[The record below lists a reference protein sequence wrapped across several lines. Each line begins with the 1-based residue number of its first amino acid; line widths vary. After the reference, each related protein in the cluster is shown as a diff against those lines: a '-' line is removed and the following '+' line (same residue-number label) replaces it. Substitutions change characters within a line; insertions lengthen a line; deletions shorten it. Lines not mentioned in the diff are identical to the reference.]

1 MQEADRPWYR
11 LLNGYHW
18 FVLLVCTLGWLFDC
32 LDQQLFNLARAPAV
46 AELLGLS
53 VKDPV
58 VSYYG
63 GLSTALLLIGWASG
77 GIIFG
82 IMGDRIGRVKTMVF
96 TILAY
101 SLFTGLSGLA
111 VGLWDFL
118 FYRFI
123 AGLGVG
129 GQFAVGVTLV
139 AESLPDRARPQA
151 LGALQA
157 FSALGNI
164 GGGAISLGFFHLVE
178 VGTIVSAWRWM
189 FLVGV
194 VPALL
199 VVFVI
204 TKLREPEA
212 WKRSVAEGKSTR
224 KAGSYAELFGDPRW
238 RRRALVGLA
247 LAFAGVVGLWGIGVF
262 SSDLVQTIFR
272 KKYETEA
279 REAGEAIKDLQF
291 AVAVVRD
298 PTQLAAARKK
308 VQPQFLVG
316 TAPKINDAKA
326 LYAAALAL
334 LDESQPVTAE
344 SILSRLDQ
352 PEPRRPAQT
361 SEQRA
366 ERAKILA
373 TTLLDGS
380 VETHVTRIA
389 SRQQNIDGSAGKRAC
404 VNLMLFNVGAFFGMY
419 VFSMLTHR
427 IGRRPTFAL
436 ALVAAAGSTAL
447 AFLCMK
453 EPRDILWMSPLMGF
467 CQLSIFGGYAIYF
480 PELFPT
486 RLRSTGTSFCYNTG
500 RFVAAPGPAALG
512 FLTSSVF
519 AAAGD
524 EAMRYAGLTMCLC
537 FAVGLLA
544 LPFAPETKGQ
554 PLPE

>member
-1 MQEADRPWYR
+1 MSELNRPWYR
-11 LLNGYHW
+11 ELNGYHW
-18 FVLLVCTLGWLFDC
+18 FVLAVCTLGWLFDC
-32 LDQQLFNLARAPAV
+32 LDQQLFNLARLPAV
-46 AELLGLS
+46 AELLGVS
-53 VKDPV
+53 VKDPAV
-58 VSYYG
+58 GKYA
-63 GLSTALLLIGWASG
+63 GLSTSLLLIGWASG

-118 FYRFI
+118 FYRFL

-157 FSALGNI
+157 FSALGNV
-164 GGGAISLGFFHLVE
+164 GGGAISLAFFHMAE
-178 VGTIVSAWRWM
+178 MGTIGSAWRWM
-189 FLVGV
+189 FVVGV

-212 WKRSVAEGKSTR
+212 WRRSVAEGKANG
-224 KAGSYAELFGDPRW
+224 KAGSYAELFGDARW

-262 SSDLVQTIFR
+262 SNDLIQSVFR
-272 KKYETEA
+272 KKYETQA
-279 REAGEAIKDLQF
+279 REAGEATKDLQF

-298 PTQLAAARKK
+298 PAQLAEARKR
-308 VQPQFLVG
+308 VQPQFLLG
-316 TAPKINDAKA
+316 TAPKINDAQA

-334 LDESQPVTAE
+334 QDHSKPVTSESVLAE
-344 SILSRLDQ
+344 LDQ
-352 PEPRRPAQT
+352 ATPRRPAQT
-361 SEQRA
+361 AEQRA
-366 ERAKILA
+366 ERAKLLA
-373 TTLLDGS
+373 STSLDGS
-380 VETHVTRIA
+380 IQEHVTRIA
-389 SRQQNIDGSAGKRAC
+389 GRQQSIDNNAGKRAC
-404 VNLMLFNVGAFFGMY
+404 YNLMLFNVGAFFGMY
-419 VFSMLTHR
+419 MFSMVTHR

-436 ALVAAAGSTAL
+436 SLVAAAGATAL

-467 CQLSIFGGYAIYF
+467 CQLSVFGGYAIYF

-512 FLTSSVF
+512 FLTSVVF
-519 AAAGD
+519 VAT
-524 EAMRYAGLTMCLC
+524 EEPMRYAGVTMCLC
-537 FAVGLLA
+537 FVVGLLA

>member
-1 MQEADRPWYR
+1 MHEVERPWYR
-11 LLNGYHW
+11 ELNGYHW
-18 FVLLVCTLGWLFDC
+18 FVLVVCTLGWLFDC

-46 AELLGLS
+46 AELLGVS
-53 VKDPV
+53 VNDPE
-58 VSYYG
+58 VSRYG
-63 GLSTALLLIGWASG
+63 GMATMLLLIGWATG

-101 SLFTGLSGLA
+101 SLFTGLSGIA

-118 FYRFI
+118 LYRFI

-164 GGGAISLGFFHLVE
+164 GGGAISLAFFHLAE
-178 VGTIVSAWRWM
+178 QGAIGSAWRWM

-204 TKLREPEA
+204 TRLREPEA
-212 WKRSVAEGKSTR
+212 WKRSVAEGRLNR
-224 KAGSYAELFGDPRW
+224 KAGSYSELFGDPRW
-238 RRRALVGLA
+238 RKRALVGLA

-262 SSDLVQTIFR
+262 SSDLIQTVFR
-272 KKYETEA
+272 KKYESTA
-279 REAGEAIKDLQF
+279 REAGEATKDLQF
-291 AVAVVRD
+291 VVAVVRD
-298 PTQLAAARKK
+298 PSRLAAARKK
-308 VQPQFLVG
+308 VQPQFLLG
-316 TAPKINDAKA
+316 TAPKTNDARQI
-326 LYAAALAL
+326 YAAALK
-334 LDESQPVTAE
+334 LDKSAQPVTAE
-344 SILSRLDQ
+344 SILAALDQ
-352 PEPRRPAQT
+352 AEPNRPAQT

-366 ERAKILA
+366 QRAKILA
-373 TTLLDGS
+373 STDTGAPTEEHLS
-380 VETHVTRIA
+380 RIS
-389 SRQQNIDGSAGKRAC
+389 SRQQSIDGRAGRRAC
-404 VNLMLFNVGAFFGMY
+404 INLMLFNVGAFFGMY
-419 VFSMLTHR
+419 IFSMVTHR
-427 IGRRPTFAL
+427 IGRRPTFAM
-436 ALVAAAGSTAL
+436 ALLAAAGSTAL

-453 EPRDILWMSPLMGF
+453 EPSDIYWMSPLMGA
-467 CQLSIFGGYAIYF
+467 CQLSVFGGYAIYF

-512 FLTSSVF
+512 FLTSVVF
-519 AAAGD
+519 IGF
-524 EAMRYAGLTMCLC
+524 EEPMRYAGLTMCLC
-537 FAVGLLA
+537 FVVGLIA

>member
-1 MQEADRPWYR
+1 MTELNRPWYR
-11 LLNGYHW
+11 ELNGYHW
-18 FVLLVCTLGWLFDC
+18 FVLAVCTLGWLFDC
-32 LDQQLFNLARAPAV
+32 LDQQLFNLARLPAV
-46 AELLGLS
+46 AELLGMS
-53 VKDPV
+53 VKDPA
-58 VSYYG
+58 VSKYA

-82 IMGDRIGRVKTMVF
+82 IMGDRIGRVKTMIF

-101 SLFTGLSGLA
+101 SVFTGLSGLA

-118 FYRFI
+118 FYRFL

-164 GGGAISLGFFHLVE
+164 GGGAISLGFFHMAA
-178 VGTIVSAWRWM
+178 VGAIGSAWRWM
-189 FLVGV
+189 FVVGV

-212 WKRSVAEGKSTR
+212 WKRSVAEGKVNG
-224 KAGSYAELFGDPRW
+224 KAGSYGELFGDPRW

-262 SSDLVQTIFR
+262 SNDLIQTVFR
-272 KKYETEA
+272 KKFETQA
-279 REAGEAIKDLQF
+279 RATGEATKDLQF

-298 PTQLAAARKK
+298 PAQLAEARKR
-308 VQPQFLVG
+308 VQPQFLLG
-316 TAPKINDAKA
+316 TAPQVNDAQA
-326 LYAAALAL
+326 LYAAALAVQ
-334 LDESQPVTAE
+334 DKSQSVTAE
-344 SILSRLDQ
+344 SVLAELDQ
-352 PEPRRPAQT
+352 PTPRRPAQT
-361 SEQRA
+361 AEQRA
-366 ERAKILA
+366 ERAKLLA
-373 TTLLDGS
+373 STTPDGAIP
-380 VETHVTRIA
+380 EHATRIA
-389 SRQQNIDGSAGKRAC
+389 SRQQSIDNNAGKRAC
-404 VNLMLFNVGAFFGMY
+404 YNLMLFNFGAFFGMY
-419 VFSMLTHR
+419 VFSMVTHR

-436 ALVAAAGSTAL
+436 ALVAAAGATAL

-453 EPRDILWMSPLMGF
+453 EPRDIVWMSPLMGF
-467 CQLSIFGGYAIYF
+467 CQLSVFGGYAIYF

-512 FLTSSVF
+512 FLTSVVF
-519 AAAGD
+519 VAA
-524 EAMRYAGLTMCLC
+524 EEPMRWAGLTMCLC
-537 FAVGLLA
+537 FVVGLLA
-544 LPFAPETKGQ
+544 LPFAPETRGQ